1 MEGGVTG
8 ISVPFYSGKEKRTRL
23 SASAGITV
31 NLVIPLYFYAGVGYG
46 YRSLD
51 WETIDGQWMQ
61 YKPMS
66 FKGANVDFG
75 LIGNIKGFALSV
87 GCSTINFQY
96 YEVKLGIGGIFKMK
110 KK

>member
-1 MEGGVTG
+1 
-8 ISVPFYSGKEKRTRL
+8 
-23 SASAGITV
+23 
-31 NLVIPLYFYAGVGYG
+31 
-46 YRSLD
+46 
-51 WETIDGQWMQ
+51 MQ